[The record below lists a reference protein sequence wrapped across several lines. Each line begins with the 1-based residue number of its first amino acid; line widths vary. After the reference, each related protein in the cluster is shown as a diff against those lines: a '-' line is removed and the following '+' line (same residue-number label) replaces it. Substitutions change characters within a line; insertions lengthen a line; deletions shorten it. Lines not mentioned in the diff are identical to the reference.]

1 MGRVLPDNYNI
12 VNLMETSFISANN
25 RELTIS
31 IEKCEFFLCC
41 LSGWKSVRAYQHFFI
56 LIFIFSSS
64 IQINVVVVVKG
75 SILLHP
81 LCFSR
86 PQKMLSS
93 VVRNVLRNSCSATRI
108 GGNIQQVPSIL
119 TITSSS
125 HGQRYFSSSTSNS
138 DSNSNSVDAQQ
149 EYQKEI
155 SDIERQ
161 YEERKKRRQ
170 SMIGI
175 VVSDKCSKSVT
186 IKVEREKYFT
196 RKFMAHDE
204 EELCDMGDVVRIVP
218 CRPMS
223 KMKRHSVID
232 IIKKGQRLDLSTDSS
247 TVDSATANTTL
258 MTGNSTK

>member
-1 MGRVLPDNYNI
+1 
-12 VNLMETSFISANN
+12 
-25 RELTIS
+25 
-31 IEKCEFFLCC
+31 
-41 LSGWKSVRAYQHFFI
+41 
-56 LIFIFSSS
+56 
-64 IQINVVVVVKG
+64 
-75 SILLHP
+75 
-81 LCFSR
+81 
-86 PQKMLSS
+86 MLSS
-93 VVRNVLRNSCSATRI
+93 VVINVLRNSCSATRI
-108 GGNIQQVPSIL
+108 GNIQQLPSIL

-125 HGQRYFSSSTSNS
+125 YGQRYFSNSTSNS
-138 DSNSNSVDAQQ
+138 DSSSNSIDAQQ

-186 IKVEREKYFT
+186 IKVEREKYFPKYDKYVKRT

-232 IIKKGQRLDLSTDSS
+232 IIKKGQRLDLSTDGS
-247 TVDSATANTTL
+247 TVDSATTNRNL
-258 MTGNSTK
+258 MTSNSTK